1 MNAHPIAA
9 SANLDRLRDAR
20 VPIVVHPRKLIP
32 IVARMRVERHKPS
45 GVGTIAIG
53 GSPHVRQAASAA
65 AHTLVGRHQRVHILL
80 FADVSGHTLPGTLR
94 RAIQAGRP
102 RADMHGAYAVERDR
116 RPFLQADSS
125 EICLDDACDARTL
138 RDNAT
143 CPIRA
148 IRARR
153 RRPWRR
159 RIV

>member
-1 MNAHPIAA
+1 MYFRAWASSLTSRTFIMNAHPIAA

-32 IVARMRVERHKPS
+32 IVARMRVGRHKPS

-53 GSPHVRQAASAA
+53 SSPHARRAASDGSCSPACRRIGTHAA
-65 AHTLVGRHQRVHILL
+65 GNVPT
-80 FADVSGHTLPGTLR
+80 

-102 RADMHGAYAVERDR
+102 RADIHGAYAVEHDG

-125 EICLDDACDARTL
+125 EICLDDAYDARAL

-153 RRPWRR
+153 R
-159 RIV
+159 